1 MTQVTCNNTGEFTVP
16 QVSGQAC
23 VVVTHSPLRRLL
35 GTCLTLSRSEAIL
48 GRDTG
53 CDLVLDV
60 SDVSRRH
67 ARIREE
73 AGGHVLEDLGSRNG
87 TFVGRERVKRL
98 TLAPGDFFRL
108 GSVVLKYLAGD
119 DVEVVYHAEMRRLAD
134 EDALTGLAH
143 KVVFSEALGRELARS
158 HRHGH
163 PLCIALLDLDGFKTV
178 NDRFGHLAGDEV
190 LRELARS
197 IRPLVRTEQLFARF
211 GGDELAL
218 LLPDVRQEGAAAFA
232 EKIRRL
238 VEAQVFAFNGTPI
251 ALTVSI
257 GIAALQREDRHPEDL
272 LARADACLYQAK
284 REGGNRV
291 RS

>member
-73 AGGHVLEDLGSRNG
+73 AGGHVLEDLGSRSG

-98 TLAPGDFFRL
+98 TLAPGDF
-108 GSVVLKYLAGD
+108 
-119 DVEVVYHAEMRRLAD
+119 
-134 EDALTGLAH
+134 
-143 KVVFSEALGRELARS
+143 
-158 HRHGH
+158 
-163 PLCIALLDLDGFKTV
+163 IA
-178 NDRFGHLAGDEV
+178 
-190 LRELARS
+190 
-197 IRPLVRTEQLFARF
+197 P
-211 GGDELAL
+211 
-218 LLPDVRQEGAAAFA
+218 
-232 EKIRRL
+232 
-238 VEAQVFAFNGTPI
+238 GTPRSRPRTDD
-251 ALTVSI
+251 A
-257 GIAALQREDRHPEDL
+257 REPIPSRAFDGGRTK
-272 LARADACLYQAK
+272 ARKAPRD
-284 REGGNRV
+284 
-291 RS
+291 